1 MLSLLRSHRRWW
13 LLLSPVVLGWSVF
26 VAIAFWRSTLT
37 APAPTLLVRDRAG
50 RFVGELPDRGDSSR
64 PRDERLGFWP
74 VEELPERVVAA
85 TLAIEDRRF
94 WLHPGVD
101 PIAILRAFRQNAT
114 SAERVSGASTLAMQ
128 VARLQ
133 HPGSRGY
140 LRKALE
146 AATAWI
152 ATARYGRAEVLRH
165 YLRVVPYGHR
175 IHGIAYA
182 ARRYLDKPV
191 EDLSWAEIAFLAA
204 IPQSP
209 SRMDPYEPD
218 GRRRAIRRGREIL
231 ARLGARGTLSAVDL
245 AAANAEI
252 DHLALP
258 WKGER
263 ADAALHAL
271 LHYDALV
278 PAAMR
283 ARRPLVTATLDLD
296 LQREVEA
303 LAWRTVRDAADRG
316 AGNAAVMVVD
326 RERWEVLAAVS
337 STGYFDAD
345 HAGAIDYLRLARSP
359 GSALKPF
366 LFAQALE
373 RGTITPASI
382 LDDLEPGP
390 AGILNSDARF
400 LGPMLPR
407 VALANS
413 RNVPAVALLS
423 RLGLDEAY
431 GFLAE
436 LGLHHHERPAKRY
449 GLGLAIGSLPVTLE
463 RLVTAYTTLAGDG
476 TLHELRW
483 YDDRPA
489 ARAATAATAPAD
501 DAPPAERLLSESTA
515 RLVTLFLAD
524 PQARLPTFP
533 RMGFAEYPFAV
544 AVKTGTSSRY
554 RDAWTVAWSKRY
566 LVGVWVGHP
575 DERPMTALSGYRI
588 AARLAQSVLERL
600 HGEKMDGLEGLDFP
614 PPRGYQSVKLCALSG
629 QRATSACDR
638 VVLEWLPGIG
648 SQAGGGAE
656 LAGLGECTVHRRLAI
671 DRRSERIATAAT
683 PSEFVEVRTF
693 VDLPSRYARWLASTS
708 ANAAESTAGA
718 WSDLLGEAWG
728 GGGLRAPT
736 APDLAGTSLPT
747 IEITSPET
755 GLRLLLDPET
765 PPDQNTL
772 ALTAVVE
779 PRVDQLVW
787 YVDGR
792 PFRTVDPP
800 FDLRWP
806 LVPGEHTFQARVP
819 FTAARSRAV
828 TVIVE

>member
-1 MLSLLRSHRRWW
+1 MDSFLRSHRRW
-13 LLLSPVVLGWSVF
+13 LLALSPIVLAWTAF
-26 VAIAFWRSTLT
+26 VAVAFWRSTFI

-50 RFVGELPDRGDSSR
+50 RFVGELPDRAN
-64 PRDERLGFWP
+64 PKDERLGFWE

-101 PIAILRAFRQNAT
+101 PLAIARALKQNLT

-133 HPGSRGY
+133 HPGARGY

-152 ATARYGRAEVLRH
+152 ATGRYGRAGVLRH
-165 YLRVVPYGHR
+165 YLRIVPYGHR

-191 EDLSWAEIAFLAA
+191 ADLSWAEIAFLAA

-231 ARLGARGTLSAVDL
+231 DLLGARGTLSAVDL

-263 ADAALHAL
+263 AEAALHAL

-278 PAAMR
+278 PAEL
-283 ARRPLVTATLDLD
+283 RRRQPLISSTLDLD

-326 RERWEVLAAVS
+326 RQSWRVIAAVS

-345 HAGAIDYLRLARSP
+345 HAGAIDYLRLERSP

-373 RGTITPASI
+373 RGTITPATI

-390 AGILNSDARF
+390 SGILNSDGRF

-413 RNVPAVALLS
+413 RNVPAVALLA

-476 TLHELRW
+476 SLHELRW
-483 YDDRPA
+483 FEAGAGGA
-489 ARAATAATAPAD
+489 AAASTATAG
-501 DAPPAERLLSESTA
+501 ERLLSEETA

-533 RMGFAEYPFAV
+533 RMGFSEYPFAV
-544 AVKTGTSSRY
+544 AVKTGTSSQY

-588 AARLAQSVLERL
+588 AARLAQSVVEHL
-600 HGEKMDGLEGLDFP
+600 HGDAMDGLEGLDFP
-614 PPRGYQSVKLCALSG
+614 PPRGYRSVKLCALSG
-629 QRATSACDR
+629 QRATAGCDR
-638 VVLEWLPGIG
+638 VVIEWLPGSG
-648 SQAGGGAE
+648 NGRDGESGGGE
-656 LAGLGECTVHRRLAI
+656 LAALGECAVHRLLAV
-671 DRRSERIATAAT
+671 DRRNDRIATAAT
-683 PSEFVEVRTF
+683 PAQFVDVRTF
-693 VDLPSRYARWLASTS
+693 VDLPPRYARWLASSS
-708 ANAAESTAGA
+708 ANAYSEAAAAPPGDSAADSAGA
-718 WSDLLGEAWG
+718 LAPS
-728 GGGLRAPT
+728 APT
-736 APDLAGTSLPT
+736 LAGTALAT

-765 PPDQNTL
+765 PPAQNTL

-779 PRVDQLVW
+779 PAASQLVW

-806 LVPGEHTFQARVP
+806 LVPGEHTFQARIP